1 MANIAF
7 TVQIF
12 DPAVPF
18 ESLTLR
24 SPALDT
30 WHTITIM
37 TKALRQ
43 KFPNVPDA
51 GFEDLMLSGGME
63 MKVPYVE
70 LGVQVGTIKI
80 GKLRILVV
88 DGGYHEILLGSE
100 LINKAFE
107 VGAHNSENVSVSSA
121 WKEDKTALS
130 IELYP
135 VEMPF
140 DIRLLERYLKYQRR
154 LYNIILIAE
163 RKLSFQNEW
172 QLENAIENDA
182 NIPEGLTLQ
191 LSAIDSGSIWTSL
204 KSGAQSSLKRL
215 ASVFDTG
222 ASAKLAQQMAD
233 SMKAEVE
240 AGISADIRDS
250 TASRLMAEQ
259 EMLKAENIRKTYD
272 IWRKEATARLK
283 FMDDLIRQVPDDS
296 TKTALLKKKD
306 EAIREIAEQQM
317 LPVVRNVPQTYRPPD
332 GLILLPGRSK

>member
-1 MANIAF
+1 MADIAF
-7 TVQIF
+7 KVQVF

-18 ESLTLR
+18 ESLTLQK
-24 SPALDT
+24 PGLDT

-43 KFPNVPDA
+43 KFPNVRDA

-63 MKVPYVE
+63 IRVPYVE

-80 GKLRILVV
+80 KKIRILIV
-88 DGGYHEILLGSE
+88 DGGYHDLLLGSE

-107 VGAHNSENVSVSSA
+107 VGAHDVDDVSVSSA

-140 DIRLLERYLKYQRR
+140 DVRLLERYLKYQRR

-163 RKLSFQNEW
+163 RKLSFDDEW
-172 QLENAIENDA
+172 QLEDAIENDA
-182 NIPEGLTLQ
+182 NIPEGLKLQ

-204 KSGAQSSLKRL
+204 KSGAQSTLKRL

-233 SMKAEVE
+233 AKKAEVD
-240 AGISADIRDS
+240 AGISADIRDT

-259 EMLKAENIRKTYD
+259 EMLKAENLRKTYE

-283 FMDDLIRQVPDDS
+283 FMDDLIKQSPDDA
-296 TKTALLKKKD
+296 TKAALLRKKD

-317 LPVVRNVPQTYRPPD
+317 LPMVRNVPQTYQPPE